1 MILAGEHS
9 DAAIVGGQPAP
20 KDEEQGPTKETLIK
34 AGAIA
39 HGTMVT
45 KEDLAN
51 VKSPVYI
58 AAVENDPLFSEEEV
72 LTPGRREME
81 KKGVEHEIEVYSGV
95 PHGFA
100 VLGDYD
106 EPKIK
111 QAQAQAFGQMLG
123 WIQSH

>member
-1 MILAGEHS
+1 M
-9 DAAIVGGQPAP
+9 
-20 KDEEQGPTKETLIK
+20 KKEPLLK

-45 KEDLAN
+45 KEDLEA

-58 AAVENDPLFSEEEV
+58 AAVENDPLFPDEEV
-72 LTPGRREME
+72 LTPGRRSME
-81 KKGVEHEIEVYSGV
+81 KRGVEHEVEVYSGV

-106 EPKIK
+106 DPKIK
-111 QAQAQAFGQMLG
+111 QKQVQAFGQMLG
-123 WIQSH
+123 WIQGH